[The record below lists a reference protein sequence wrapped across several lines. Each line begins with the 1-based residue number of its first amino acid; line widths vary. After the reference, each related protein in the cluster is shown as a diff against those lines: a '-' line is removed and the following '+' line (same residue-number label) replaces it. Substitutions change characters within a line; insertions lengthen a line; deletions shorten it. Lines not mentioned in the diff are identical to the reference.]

1 MWVTKTLLL
10 TAPTPAPTLSN
21 FSNLVWLKHLVKPLA
36 WTSKAP
42 PTRCST
48 YVAELQGEALSGLQ
62 LRRAK
67 VQLSGGAAV
76 AQLDLRGRQLLLR
89 LVHGGR
95 QGEVEGTAGVC
106 RLAQVDGA
114 LARHILKAR
123 T

>member
-1 MWVTKTLLL
+1 MNVDHQNTQTFKPKV
-10 TAPTPAPTLSN
+10 APTPSQTVWPL
-21 FSNLVWLKHLVKPLA
+21 LV

-48 YVAELQGEALSGLQ
+48 YVAELQGEALGGLQ
-62 LRRAK
+62 LGRAQ

-76 AQLDLRGRQLLLR
+76 AQLDLWGRQLLLR

-95 QGEVEGTAGVC
+95 QGEVEGTAGVG
-106 RLAQVDGA
+106 RLAQVNGA
-114 LARHILKAR
+114 LARHILQAR